1 MDSGSGQVEKLKKAL
16 QVGGP
21 PGAQAQAGEWRSGGS
36 ELVWNSRYQGLA
48 SRKRSVSP
56 HELVGGFLNK

>member
-1 MDSGSGQVEKLKKAL
+1 MDSGSGQVEEPKKAL

-21 PGAQAQAGEWRSGGS
+21 PGAQAQASEWRSGGS
-36 ELVWNSRYQGLA
+36 ELVWNSRCQGIT

-56 HELVGGFLNK
+56 CELVGGF